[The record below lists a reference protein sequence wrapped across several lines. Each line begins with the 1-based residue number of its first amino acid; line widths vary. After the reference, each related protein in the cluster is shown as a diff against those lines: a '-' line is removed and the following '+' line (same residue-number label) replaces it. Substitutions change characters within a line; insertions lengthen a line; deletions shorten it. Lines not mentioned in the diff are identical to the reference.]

1 MKIPLAWL
9 NLLHEK
15 TRSAVAVAGVAFA
28 VLLILMQ
35 LGFLGSVRQSATRIY
50 DQLNFDLLMV
60 SPEYLHLSNPETF
73 PQARLY
79 QAASLPG
86 AEHVAHLNVGFH
98 LWRKLATGNRRGMM
112 ILGCDPHDPV
122 FLLKELDGQR
132 GELATLDN
140 VLIDRM
146 SRREFG
152 STATG
157 VAAEV
162 GPRKVRIAGNFAL
175 GTGFGADG
183 AIVVGDKT
191 FDRLFPARSPQ
202 QVSLGLVQL
211 APGVDPDLAAEELRK
226 MLPKDVRV
234 FTRAGIDEHEQR
246 HWLTKTSV
254 GIIFGLGVL
263 VALVVGT
270 SIVYQVLSS
279 DIANHLPE
287 YATLKAMGYSRR
299 YLSSVVLKQAGILGV
314 AGFVPGLLLAMLL
327 YRVAREL
334 ANIPIDMT
342 PERAALV
349 LGLSVAMCAVSGL
362 ASLGRVHGADPADLF

>member
-15 TRSAVAVAGVAFA
+15 ARSAVAVAGVAFA

-60 SPEYLHLSNPETF
+60 SPEYLHLSNPGTF
-73 PQARLY
+73 PQTRLY
-79 QAASLPG
+79 QAASL
-86 AEHVAHLNVGFH
+86 AEVQRVAHLDVGFQ
-98 LWRKLATGNRRGMM
+98 LWRNLETGNRRGMM
-112 ILGCDPHDPV
+112 VLGCDPQDHA
-122 FLLKELDGQR
+122 FLLKELDAQR
-132 GELATLDN
+132 GELAPLDS
-140 VLIDRM
+140 VLIDRR

-152 STATG
+152 STESG

-183 AIVVGDKT
+183 AIVVGDQT
-191 FDRLFPARSPQ
+191 FQRLFAARPAQS
-202 QVSLGLVQL
+202 VSLGLVQL
-211 APGVDPDLAAEELRK
+211 APGEDSDLAAEKLREL
-226 MLPKDVRV
+226 LPKDVRV
-234 FTRAGIDEHEQR
+234 FTRAGIGEYEQR

-287 YATLKAMGYSRR
+287 YATLKAMGYSRG

-314 AGFVPGLLLAMLL
+314 AGFVPGLFLSLLL

-334 ANIPIDMT
+334 ANIPIDMSM
-342 PERAALV
+342 ERAALV